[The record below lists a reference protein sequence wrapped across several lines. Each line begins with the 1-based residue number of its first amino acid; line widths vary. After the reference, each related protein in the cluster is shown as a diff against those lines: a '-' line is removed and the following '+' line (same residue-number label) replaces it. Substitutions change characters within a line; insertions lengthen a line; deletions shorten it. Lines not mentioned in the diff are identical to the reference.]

1 MDLPPLKTTFHP
13 GRHSNGVFGRED
25 LHFEFIVLVE
35 RNNLRSVAF
44 SMQAFEPLILA
55 CVQNVALLVFGKV
68 VMGYINVIGQ
78 WVALV
83 S

>member
-1 MDLPPLKTTFHP
+1 MKTTLTFHP
-13 GRHSNGVFGRED
+13 GRHGNGVFGRED
-25 LHFEFIVLVE
+25 LHFEFIVFVE

-55 CVQNVALLVFGKV
+55 CARNVVFGKV